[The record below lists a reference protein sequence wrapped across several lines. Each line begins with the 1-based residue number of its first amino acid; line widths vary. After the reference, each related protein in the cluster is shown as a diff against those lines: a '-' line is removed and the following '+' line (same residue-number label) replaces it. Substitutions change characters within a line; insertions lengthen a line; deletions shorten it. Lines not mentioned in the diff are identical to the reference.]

1 MGQVIL
7 VWLLNVLNWPVSWM
21 RLPKKKNSL
30 MNQVN
35 WKHGSVQ
42 SWPGH

>member
-1 MGQVIL
+1 MVAKCVELACIMDA
-7 VWLLNVLNWPVSWM
+7 PT
-21 RLPKKKNSL
+21 KKKNSL